1 MPRKGR
7 QVPQNEDRG
16 PRTKAMSVYFSEEE
30 MKDLDHYALHLGFQ
44 SKSSMV
50 VYIMEVCMKG
60 HFGGLSFMRLARDFS
75 DMIEKSGIGYIDVP
89 LPKPLRERREANMK
103 AKLEELTKQ
112 RPLERE
118 KNRRNDTES

>member
-1 MPRKGR
+1 
-7 QVPQNEDRG
+7 
-16 PRTKAMSVYFSEEE
+16 
-30 MKDLDHYALHLGFQ
+30 
-44 SKSSMV
+44 
-50 VYIMEVCMKG
+50 MKG